1 MKKSNNKDFKNQLTN
16 SFSEID
22 DLNIDTPNLEYFSSL
37 VREEKVKIEKVN
49 NKQFALFL
57 ICAIVIASISISMF
71 LYYTE
76 VFMKLHLIFLSIPL
90 LFLLLRLLLN
100 SKETIK

>member
-1 MKKSNNKDFKNQLTN
+1 MKNNNKDFKNQLTN

-22 DLNIDTPNLEYFSSL
+22 DLDIDTPNLKYFSSL
-37 VREEKVKIEKVN
+37 VREEKTKIEKVN

-57 ICAIVIASISISMF
+57 ICAIVIASVSISMF

-76 VFMKLHLIFLSIPL
+76 IFMKLHLILLLIPV
-90 LFLLLRLLLN
+90 LFLVIKLLLN